1 MSKDNSNPNWKEYFR
16 GGSQYKE
23 RKKRK
28 SRTAETTDA
37 IIKWLR
43 LSGAAAWTV
52 DVQGTVRVVKGRQ
65 IRTFSNTT
73 RGVPDIEACYKGMY
87 LGIEVKTG
95 YDKQSEHQIKFE
107 NWIKEAG
114 GVYFV
119 AKDFDDFL
127 DKIQLWIKYRDR
139 PRADTSSTTKRM

>member
-1 MSKDNSNPNWKEYFR
+1 MNTNNNPNANEYFK

-23 RKKRK
+23 RKKRQTK
-28 SRTAETTDA
+28 TAATTSA
-37 IIKWLR
+37 IVDWLR
-43 LSGAAAWTV
+43 LNGAAAWTV

-95 YDKQSEHQIKFE
+95 YDKQSEQQIKFE
-107 NWIKEAG
+107 NRIKEAG

-127 DKIQLWIKYRDR
+127 DKIQFWIRHSGVNSKHQ
-139 PRADTSSTTKRM
+139 